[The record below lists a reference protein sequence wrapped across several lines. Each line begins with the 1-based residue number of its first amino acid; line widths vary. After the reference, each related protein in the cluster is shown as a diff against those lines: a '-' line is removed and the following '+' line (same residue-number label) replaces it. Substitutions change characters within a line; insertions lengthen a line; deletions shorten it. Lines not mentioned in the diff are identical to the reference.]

1 MPLKTLFLNPPSF
14 ENFDGGASSRWPAT
28 REIESYWYPVWL
40 AYPAGMLE
48 GSRLLDAPPHHV
60 SAQDTIEISKQYD
73 FLVLFTSTPGFPG
86 DIRLAAKMKEANPK
100 LKIAFVGPHVTTL
113 PERSLQESAD
123 IDFVCRREF
132 DYSVV
137 EYANGAPLSEI
148 RGVSYRDANGK
159 VIHNPDRPDAQ
170 DLDAFPNVTDV
181 YYRDLDVRRYNVPF
195 LLYPFVSLYTT
206 RGCPAQCTFCL
217 WPQTLSGHPW
227 RKRSADNVAR
237 EMAQAKE
244 YWPWV
249 KEYFFDD
256 DTFNIQKARTIELC
270 SKLKPLKMTWSCT
283 SRVTTDYETL
293 KAQKEA
299 GCRLLIVGYESGDA
313 QILKNI
319 KKGATVERA
328 RQFTKDT
335 KKLGLVVHGD
345 FILGLPGES
354 RESIRNT
361 INFAKELDVETIQVS
376 LAHAYP
382 GTELYDYAK
391 KNGFIV
397 GNERMVDEGGHQL
410 AQIEYPGLPREHVL
424 EMVHKFYDEYYFR
437 PKAVFRIVRK
447 AVFNTTE
454 RKRLYNEA
462 KSFMKLRAQ
471 RNRVAREM
479 RLNGKGNL
487 NGSTGRNGSGQVNG
501 NGNHQEPEVVAVEAS
516 TQATAGD

>member
-14 ENFDGGASSRWPAT
+14 ENFDGGAGSRWPAT

-48 GSRLLDAPPHHV
+48 GARLLDAPPHHV
-60 SAQDTIEISKQYD
+60 SGDETIEIAKDYE

-86 DIRLAAKMKEANPK
+86 AILLARAIKQANPK
-100 LKIAFVGPHVTTL
+100 IKIAFVGPHVTVL
-113 PERSLQESAD
+113 PEKSLRDCPE
-123 IDFVCRREF
+123 IDFICRKEF

-137 EYANGAPLSEI
+137 DYAKGKPLADI
-148 RGVSYRDANGK
+148 PGVSFLKDGK
-159 VIHNPDRPDAQ
+159 IVHNPDAPQLQ
-170 DLDAFPNVTDV
+170 DLDSLPHVTEV
-181 YYRDLDVRRYNVPF
+181 YKRDLDVKRYNVPF

-227 RKRSADNVAR
+227 RKRSTDDVAS
-237 EMAQAKE
+237 EMARAKE
-244 YWPWV
+244 YWPNV
-249 KEYFFDD
+249 REFFFDD
-256 DTFNIQKARTIELC
+256 DTFNIQKARTVELC
-270 SKLKPLKMTWSCT
+270 AKLKPLGLTWSCT

-293 KAQKEA
+293 KAMREA
-299 GCRLLIVGYESGDA
+299 GCRLLIVGYESGDQ

-335 KKLGLVVHGD
+335 KKLGMKVHGD

-354 RESIRNT
+354 KESIRRT
-361 INFAKELDVETIQVS
+361 IDFAKELDVERIQVS
-376 LAHAYP
+376 IPHAYP
-382 GTELYDYAK
+382 GTEMYDFAK

-397 GNERMVDEGGHQL
+397 GTERMVDDGGHQV
-410 AQIEYPGLPREHVL
+410 AQIEYPGLPREHVM

-447 AVFNTTE
+447 AVFNGEE
-454 RKRLYNEA
+454 RQRLYKEA
-462 KSFMKLRAQ
+462 KSFMKLRAA
-471 RNRVAREM
+471 RNKATKDMLPAKRASAEKPR
-479 RLNGKGNL
+479 RA
-487 NGSTGRNGSGQVNG
+487 
-501 NGNHQEPEVVAVEAS
+501 EV
-516 TQATAGD
+516 AGD